1 ELGAEVPWH
10 VSRFHPDYESRD
22 IPATPVEKL
31 DQARQIG
38 LKAGLRYVY
47 CGNIPSATSES
58 TFCHKCG
65 KELIGRKY
73 YSIEENN
80 IKDGKCPDCGTA
92 VAGKGMS

>member
-1 ELGAEVPWH
+1 MK
-10 VSRFHPDYESRD
+10 
-22 IPATPVEKL
+22 KL
-31 DQARQIG
+31 HEARQIG

-47 CGNIPSATSES
+47 CGNIPSDRSES

-80 IKDGKCPDCGTA
+80 ATDGKCPNCGTS